1 MIKTTLMSSC
11 HWKTLVPF
19 YMQKKRPENAFL
31 TLTMDRTEKQ
41 IMPSKTTVSWLF
53 ENIWC
58 YLVIAFFDWKIG
70 VFQQTV
76 VRVYYI
82 LKQNSA
88 TAFYQ
93 LGF

>member
-1 MIKTTLMSSC
+1 MMI
-11 HWKTLVPF
+11 
-19 YMQKKRPENAFL
+19 
-31 TLTMDRTEKQ
+31 
-41 IMPSKTTVSWLF
+41 
-53 ENIWC
+53 
-58 YLVIAFFDWKIG
+58 LVIASFDWKIG

>member
-19 YMQKKRPENAFL
+19 CMQKKRPENAFL
-31 TLTMDRTEKQ
+31 TLTMDRTGKK

-53 ENIWC
+53 KNICC